1 MTPRIT
7 SSNKKILNYFYYKI
21 LDEAGEYSYKVNTRK
36 REYKMLRWVYYK
48 LCMDYSTAGCSAIA
62 KSMGQDHATVL
73 HGIKNFE
80 HELPYERDIEDL
92 YRKVE
97 NIYVSEVQEVRTIND
112 INDRI
117 LELKNT
123 IAVLEQKK
131 ADISAIHISKN
142 TEENKRYELQ
152 KQYVVN

>member
-7 SSNKKILNYFYYKI
+7 QSNKKILNYFYYKI

-48 LCMDYSTAGCSAIA
+48 LSMDYSTAGCSAIA

-73 HGIKNFE
+73 HCIKNFDN
-80 HELPYERDIEDL
+80 ELPYERDIEEL

-97 NIYVSEVQEVRTIND
+97 NIYVSEVKDVRTIND

-142 TEENKRYELQ
+142 TVENKRYELQ
-152 KQYVVN
+152 NQYSTS

>member
-7 SSNKKILNYFYYKI
+7 PSNKKILNYFYYKI

-48 LCMDYSTAGCSAIA
+48 LSMDYSTAGCSAIA

-73 HGIKNFE
+73 HCIKNFDN
-80 HELPYERDIEDL
+80 ELPYERNIEEL

-97 NIYVSEVQEVRTIND
+97 NIYVSEVKDVRTIND

-142 TEENKRYELQ
+142 TVENKRYELQ
-152 KQYVVN
+152 NQYATS

>member
-7 SSNKKILNYFYYKI
+7 PSNKKILNYFYYKI

-48 LCMDYSTAGCSAIA
+48 LSMDYSTAGCSAIA

-73 HGIKNFE
+73 HCIKNFDN
-80 HELPYERDIEDL
+80 ELPYERDIEEL

-97 NIYVSEVQEVRTIND
+97 NIYVSEVKDVRTIND

>member
-7 SSNKKILNYFYYKI
+7 PSNKKILNYFYYKI

-48 LCMDYSTAGCSAIA
+48 LSMDYSTAGCSAIA

-73 HGIKNFE
+73 HCIKNFDN
-80 HELPYERDIEDL
+80 ELPYERDIEEL

-97 NIYVSEVQEVRTIND
+97 NIYVSEVKDVRTIND

-123 IAVLEQKK
+123 IAILEQKK

-142 TEENKRYELQ
+142 TVENKRYELQ
-152 KQYVVN
+152 NQYATS

>member
-7 SSNKKILNYFYYKI
+7 PSNKKILNYFYYKI

-48 LCMDYSTAGCSAIA
+48 LSMDYSTAGCSAIA

-73 HGIKNFE
+73 HCIKNFDN
-80 HELPYERDIEDL
+80 ELPYERDIEEL

-97 NIYVSEVQEVRTIND
+97 NIYVSEVKDVRTIND

-142 TEENKRYELQ
+142 TVENKRYELQ

>member
-7 SSNKKILNYFYYKI
+7 PSNKKILNYFYYKI

-80 HELPYERDIEDL
+80 YELPYERDIEEL
-92 YRKVE
+92 YKKVE
-97 NIYVSEVQEVRTIND
+97 NIYVSEVQEVETINE

-131 ADISAIHISKN
+131 ADISAIHISRN
-142 TEENKRYELQ
+142 TVENKRYELQ
-152 KQYVVN
+152 NQYATS

>member
-7 SSNKKILNYFYYKI
+7 QSNKKILNYFYYKI

-48 LCMDYSTAGCSAIA
+48 LSMDYSTAGCSAIA

-73 HGIKNFE
+73 HCIKNFDN
-80 HELPYERDIEDL
+80 ELPYERDIEEL

-97 NIYVSEVQEVRTIND
+97 NIYVSEVKDVRTIND

-142 TEENKRYELQ
+142 TVENKRYELQ
-152 KQYVVN
+152 NQYATS

>member
-7 SSNKKILNYFYYKI
+7 PSNKKILNYFYYKI

-48 LCMDYSTAGCSAIA
+48 LSMDYSTAGCSAIA

-73 HGIKNFE
+73 HCIKNFDN
-80 HELPYERDIEDL
+80 ELPYERDIEEL

-97 NIYVSEVQEVRTIND
+97 NIYVSEVKDVRTIND

-123 IAVLEQKK
+123 IAILEQKK

-142 TEENKRYELQ
+142 TVENKRYELQ

>member
-7 SSNKKILNYFYYKI
+7 QSNKKILNYFYYKI

-48 LCMDYSTAGCSAIA
+48 LSMDYSTAGCSAIA

-73 HGIKNFE
+73 HCIKNFDN
-80 HELPYERDIEDL
+80 ELPYERDIEEL

-97 NIYVSEVQEVRTIND
+97 NIYVSEVKDVRTIND

-123 IAVLEQKK
+123 IAILEQKK

-142 TEENKRYELQ
+142 TVENKRYELQ
-152 KQYVVN
+152 NQYATS

>member
-7 SSNKKILNYFYYKI
+7 PSNKKILNYFYHKI

-48 LCMDYSTAGCSAIA
+48 LSMDYSTAGCSAIA

-73 HGIKNFE
+73 HCIKNFDN
-80 HELPYERDIEDL
+80 ELPYERDIEEL

-97 NIYVSEVQEVRTIND
+97 NIYVSEVKDVRTIND

-142 TEENKRYELQ
+142 TVENKRYELQ
-152 KQYVVN
+152 NQYATS

>member
-7 SSNKKILNYFYYKI
+7 QSNKKILNYFYYKI

-48 LCMDYSTAGCSAIA
+48 LSMDYSTAGCSAIA

-73 HGIKNFE
+73 HCIKNFDN
-80 HELPYERDIEDL
+80 ELPYERDIEEL

-97 NIYVSEVQEVRTIND
+97 NIYVSEVKDVRTIND

-142 TEENKRYELQ
+142 TVENKRYELQ

>member
-7 SSNKKILNYFYYKI
+7 PSNKKILNYFYYKI

-48 LCMDYSTAGCSAIA
+48 LSMDYSTAGCSAVA
-62 KSMGQDHATVL
+62 NSMGQDHATVL
-73 HGIKNFE
+73 HCIKNFNN
-80 HELPYERDIEDL
+80 ELPYEKDIEEL

-97 NIYVSEVQEVRTIND
+97 NIYISEVQEIRTINE

-117 LELKNT
+117 LKLKNT
-123 IAVLEQKK
+123 IVLLEQKK

-142 TEENKRYELQ
+142 AVENRRYELQ
-152 KQYVVN
+152 NKYAIS

>member
-7 SSNKKILNYFYYKI
+7 QSNKKILNYFYYKI

-48 LCMDYSTAGCSAIA
+48 LSMDYSTAGCSAIA

-73 HGIKNFE
+73 HCIKNFDN
-80 HELPYERDIEDL
+80 ELPYERNIEEL

-97 NIYVSEVQEVRTIND
+97 NIYVSEVKDVRTIND

-142 TEENKRYELQ
+142 TVENKRYELQ
-152 KQYVVN
+152 NQYATS